1 MRQADGYTIILV
13 TANGSRVTDS
23 LPASCDEMAIT
34 RARSRY
40 ARVPWELVATR
51 RGGKTEVIAENAT
64 RGRR

>member
-1 MRQADGYTIILV
+1 MKRADGYTIVLV

-23 LPASCDEMAIT
+23 LPASCDETAIT

-51 RGGKTEVIAENAT
+51 RGGRAEVIAENVT
-64 RGRR
+64 GETQ